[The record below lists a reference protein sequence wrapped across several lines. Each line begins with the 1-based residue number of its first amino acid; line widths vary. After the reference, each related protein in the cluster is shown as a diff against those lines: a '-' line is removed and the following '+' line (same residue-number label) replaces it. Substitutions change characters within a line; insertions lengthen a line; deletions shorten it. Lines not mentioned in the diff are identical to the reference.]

1 MGELSLKTSCIAMA
15 LAAGLALSTMAR
27 GDDAPRV
34 RAVVAEA
41 AEFGEEVALT
51 GTLSAERQARLSPR
65 VDGLVLE
72 VRVDAGDEVEAGDVL
87 LRQDP
92 ALGRQALSRAR
103 AQADEARAMLAEAQR
118 LLDEARRLGERQVIA
133 RTQIDVRESEL
144 VQAQAALASATAA
157 QREQDELVARHD
169 LPAPFA
175 GVVVERLTEAGEW
188 VQRGTP
194 VLTLVATDR
203 VRLDLQ
209 APQER
214 FADLEGDVRIVV
226 LPDARPGVEL
236 EGEIQ
241 ARVPVTDA
249 SARTFLLRVLVDDP
263 DGRLLPGTSAR
274 ARILLPPG
282 DDSVGVPRDA
292 LLRQPDGGF
301 SVFVLEEGDDG
312 TVARQRSV
320 RVARD
325 RGEMVAVSD
334 GVALGERVVVR
345 GNEALADGQRVDVVA
360 ED

>member
-1 MGELSLKTSCIAMA
+1 MGPVSLNTSRLV
-15 LAAGLALSTMAR
+15 LAFVAGLALTTVVRA
-27 GDDAPRV
+27 DDAPRV
-34 RAVVAEA
+34 RAAVVAP

-51 GTLSAERQARLSPR
+51 GTLSAERRARLSPR

-72 VRVDAGDEVEAGDVL
+72 VRVDAGDEVAAGDVL
-87 LRQDP
+87 LRLDP
-92 ALGRQALSRAR
+92 ALDRQALSRAR
-103 AQADEARAMLAEAQR
+103 AGADEARAAVAEAQR
-118 LLDEARRLGERQVIA
+118 LLAEARRLGERQVIA

-144 VQAQAALASATAA
+144 AQAQAALASSAAA
-157 QREQDELVARHD
+157 QREQEEVVARHD

-214 FADLEGDVRIVV
+214 FVDLDDDVRIVV
-226 LPDARPGVEL
+226 LPDALPGVEL
-236 EGEIQ
+236 DGQVQ

-263 DGRLLPGTSAR
+263 EGRLLPGTSAR
-274 ARILLPPG
+274 ARILLPP
-282 DDSVGVPRDA
+282 DDASVGVPRDA

-301 SVFVLEEGDDG
+301 SVFVVEGDDDA
-312 TVARQRSV
+312 TVVRQRSV

-325 RGEMVAVSD
+325 RGEMVAVSE
-334 GVALGERVVVR
+334 GVADGERVVVR
-345 GNEALADGQRVDVVA
+345 GNEALSDGQRVDVVT